1 MECTH
6 SISYDKMGR
15 GESVTIDTIVRICF
29 TLDRDIVN
37 IVKKEV

>member
-15 GESVTIDTIVRICF
+15 GESVTIDTIVRLCVA
-29 TLDRDIVN
+29 LNCD